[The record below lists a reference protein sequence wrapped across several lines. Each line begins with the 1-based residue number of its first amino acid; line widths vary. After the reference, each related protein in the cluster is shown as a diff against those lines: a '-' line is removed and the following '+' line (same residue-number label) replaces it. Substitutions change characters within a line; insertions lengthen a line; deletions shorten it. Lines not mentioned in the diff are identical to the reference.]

1 MKTSVKLIAIA
12 ASVLCFAGCKG
23 KSQAEQQKEL
33 DALANDLA
41 QIFDSAA
48 SSLESSLSTQDS
60 APIEI
65 SFGDMDAMMDF
76 SKKCQNLELTVGQ
89 SVTIDGVLSQ
99 GFSSLSIGQKQ
110 DGKFIGTTLEVE
122 GWESKDWPEDE
133 SRVKVNATV
142 KMNQDAFYLYLSAKP
157 ADVSVISGPAE

>member
-1 MKTSVKLIAIA
+1 
-12 ASVLCFAGCKG
+12 
-23 KSQAEQQKEL
+23 
-33 DALANDLA
+33 
-41 QIFDSAA
+41 
-48 SSLESSLSTQDS
+48 
-60 APIEI
+60 
-65 SFGDMDAMMDF
+65 MDF